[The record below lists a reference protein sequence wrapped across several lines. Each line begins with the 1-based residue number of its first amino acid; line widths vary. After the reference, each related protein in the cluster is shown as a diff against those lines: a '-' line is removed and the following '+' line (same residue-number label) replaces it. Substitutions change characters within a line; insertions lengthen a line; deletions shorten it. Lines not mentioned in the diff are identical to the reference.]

1 MARIG
6 KIDQMEMLRATNM
19 GIGII
24 AVVRPANVD
33 AFVATLDTPHYKIG
47 QIIPG
52 EPRVSYRT

>member
-6 KIDQMEMLRATNM
+6 KIDESEMLRATNM
-19 GIGII
+19 GIGMV
-24 AVVRPANVD
+24 AVIRPANIK
-33 AFVATLDTPHYKIG
+33 AFLATLETPHFNIG

>member
-19 GIGII
+19 GIGMV
-24 AVVRPANVD
+24 AVVRSANVNT
-33 AFVATLDTPHYKIG
+33 FVSTLDTLHYNIG

-52 EPRVSYRT
+52 EPRVSYRA